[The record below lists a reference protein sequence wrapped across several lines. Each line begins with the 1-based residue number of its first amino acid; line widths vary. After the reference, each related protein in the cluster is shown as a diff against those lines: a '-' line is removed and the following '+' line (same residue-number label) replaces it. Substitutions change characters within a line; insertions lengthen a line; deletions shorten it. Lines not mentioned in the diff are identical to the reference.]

1 MQVWFSNRRARLR
14 KTLGSATSTF
24 PSSAGLGSYSA
35 AESFP
40 SHSGYQWASSMASS
54 AYLNYPG
61 YSQDKAAQYYPGTQG
76 WSTAGAKAKEGAQG
90 LGASWGAAGS
100 HLPQEYNSLLATSYP
115 ASSQAFHQDQTKYL
129 AAGLS
134 TDAKYGGLSS
144 DGKYSG
150 LSADAKF
157 SGLTGDAKYS
167 VSESKYGMGEPSGLE
182 TKYSNHL
189 ATQHSQQEEEKHQ
202 QYLGHLAAQ
211 SMCRPVH

>member
-1 MQVWFSNRRARLR
+1 
-14 KTLGSATSTF
+14 
-24 PSSAGLGSYSA
+24 
-35 AESFP
+35 
-40 SHSGYQWASSMASS
+40 MASS

-61 YSQDKAAQYYPGTQG
+61 YSQDKAAQYYPGSQG
-76 WSTAGAKAKEGAQG
+76 WPVAGTKAKEGAQG
-90 LGASWGAAGS
+90 LGAAWGATGS

-115 ASSQAFHQDQTKYL
+115 ASSQAFQQDQTKYL

-144 DGKYSG
+144 DGKYGG
-150 LSADAKF
+150 LSADAKYSGHSDAKY

-167 VSESKYGMGEPSGLE
+167 ENKYGMGEASGVE
-182 TKYSNHL
+182 TKYSSHL
-189 ATQHSQQEEEKHQ
+189 GTQHGQQEEEKHQ